1 MDFIDQIKTH
11 AKNITK
17 IKEQIQTE
25 EGTKNALIMPFIQI
39 LGYNVFDPNEVN
51 PEYIAD
57 VGIKKGEKVDYAL
70 MKDGEPIILI
80 ECKPVN
86 SNLREQQASQLYR
99 YFSTTPAKVGI
110 LTNGLIYQF
119 YTDIEEKNVMD
130 IKPFLEIDLANLDE
144 QLIEQLKKYSK
155 HSLDLD
161 NLYDDASRLKYT
173 KEIIQVADK
182 EFSNPSDDFVRF
194 FAQKVYKKKLTQ
206 KAIDQ
211 FTTITKDSLDQFLS
225 DKINERLKSA
235 MQPKPAVAPNED
247 TISLTQT
254 QEISPKND
262 GIITTE
268 DEWEGYYFVKAMLHD
283 IVDPSKIVMRD
294 AKSYCAILFDDNNR
308 KPLCRFY
315 FDGKQKYVALFD
327 NNERQETKEPIENIT
342 DLFKLKDRIRTVAK
356 SYLPAQ

>member
-1 MDFIDQIKTH
+1 
-11 AKNITK
+11 
-17 IKEQIQTE
+17 
-25 EGTKNALIMPFIQI
+25 
-39 LGYNVFDPNEVN
+39 
-51 PEYIAD
+51 
-57 VGIKKGEKVDYAL
+57 
-70 MKDGEPIILI
+70 
-80 ECKPVN
+80 
-86 SNLREQQASQLYR
+86 
-99 YFSTTPAKVGI
+99 
-110 LTNGLIYQF
+110 
-119 YTDIEEKNVMD
+119 
-130 IKPFLEIDLANLDE
+130 PFLEIDLSNLDE
-144 QLIEQLKKYSK
+144 QLIEQLKKYAK

-173 KEIIQVADK
+173 KEIMQVADK
-182 EFSNPSDDFVRF
+182 EFSNPSGEFVRF

-211 FTTITKDSLDQFLS
+211 FTSITKDSLDQFLS

-247 TISLTQT
+247 VLSVTPT

-262 GIITTE
+262 GIVTTE

-308 KPLCRFY
+308 KPLCRLY

-327 NNERQETKEPIENIT
+327 NNDRQETKVPIENIA
-342 DLFKLKDRIRTVAK
+342 DLFKLKDRIRSVAN
-356 SYLPAQ
+356 SYLSAQ